1 MQPVQLAPRESR
13 VESRHDSR
21 PAATLRAAI
30 KRRSAPLSLR
40 RAVLGTSL
48 ALFALAS
55 SATFSAAFAAGA
67 PANPDATPSDVPEAD
82 LNIQAQQA
90 GQWTGV
96 WSRSTLLGDMG
107 GTRSFLGQY
116 GVTLQATEVSEY
128 LDNTRG
134 GLKTGGTYDGLTTV
148 ILGLDTQKAFGL
160 PGGTFNA
167 SALQIHGRNLSEF
180 NLGTLNTASGIE
192 AQDTTRLWELWY
204 QQSFL
209 NKRMDV
215 KVGQQS
221 IDQEFMVS
229 SYAATFVNTMFGWPG
244 LPSYDMPSGGP
255 AYPLSGLGVRVRGQ
269 ITPSLTA
276 LAGVF
281 DADPLGN
288 NPDNLSGTN
297 FNLHNGAMYI
307 GELQY
312 SINQPSDG
320 EMVGVP
326 QSGLPGTY
334 KIGFWYNNERFAD
347 QSNDNTGLSLANP
360 LSTGAPQNHNGN
372 YSFYAVADQ
381 MIWRPD
387 PDEPRSIGVFA
398 RVMGA
403 PGDRNLV
410 SFSANAGIV
419 MKAPFAGRDNDS
431 VGLGFAYIKVGNHVH
446 DLDVAAAAASGGP
459 YGIRTQE
466 TAVEA
471 TYQYQVNPWWVMQG
485 DLQYTFN
492 AGAGQNPNDPTQPLR
507 NTFVVGVR
515 TTITF

>member
-1 MQPVQLAPRESR
+1 MDR
-13 VESRHDSR
+13 
-21 PAATLRAAI
+21 TW
-30 KRRSAPLSLR
+30 
-40 RAVLGTSL
+40 G
-48 ALFALAS
+48 
-55 SATFSAAFAAGA
+55 
-67 PANPDATPSDVPEAD
+67 
-82 LNIQAQQA
+82 
-90 GQWTGV
+90 
-96 WSRSTLLGDMG
+96 RSTLLGDMG
-107 GTRSFLGQY
+107 GIRSFLGQY

-148 ILGLDTQKAFGL
+148 TLGLDTQKAFGL

-209 NKRMDV
+209 NKRVDV

-288 NPDNLSGTN
+288 NPNNLSGTN

-360 LSTGAPQNHNGN
+360 LSSGTPQNHNGN

-381 MIWRPD
+381 MIWRPN

-431 VGLGFAYIKVGNHVH
+431 VGIGLAYIKVGNHVH
-446 DLDVAAAAASGGP
+446 DLDIANAAQAVARTVSARRKRRSRRPISTRSTRGGSCRAICNTP
-459 YGIRTQE
+459 STRAPARIRTIPRSRCATRSSSACAPPSLSDRRDLERTHPRLLYE
-466 TAVEA
+466 T
-471 TYQYQVNPWWVMQG
+471 TYQIQSAVGHAFDHCVSRV
-485 DLQYTFN
+485 
-492 AGAGQNPNDPTQPLR
+492 AGGRSCQQRGARSADRLS
-507 NTFVVGVR
+507 
-515 TTITF
+515 